1 MTNWYFHKLVP
12 AIHQHKAVTGR
23 QIPLRDAAYTLKA
36 GLKLFSRRT
45 SPAALQKDKQYRE
58 FIRHNETEGWNN
70 GKSAKEKKRV
80 YAVATDEGVLFFSDS
95 EKGMK
100 ARNSYLQ
107 YLADG
112 FFNFSKG
119 TETLKLYEIEMP
131 SRQVTELADNC
142 IDKLV
147 KSDLRSAG
155 TQLRKSEFS
164 FTEEKMAGKEMLEGA
179 VCTDKYDLRPDY
191 NNFDRLTKDFNLGIS
206 PRNYDVASL
215 LYISE
220 NGYAGHVVADYFH
233 PFSYEYEFRDLAE
246 KLGDSI
252 KARQSAPT
260 SSHDFGYAAL
270 QTEAKVMARDILQ
283 SEFHITD
290 GEFRLGGS
298 INRVEK
304 TERMQTASYQHS
316 KEQKAGKSSD
326 AGLIREAP
334 AQKRGNGQ
342 RQAKH
347 VASITPDKKEKKQ
360 LII

>member
-1 MTNWYFHKLVP
+1 M
-12 AIHQHKAVTGR
+12 TGR
-23 QIPLRDAAYTLKA
+23 QIPLRDAAYTLKVE
-36 GLKLFSRRT
+36 LKLFSRRT
-45 SPAALQKDKQYRE
+45 SPTALQKNKQYRE
-58 FIRHNETEGWNN
+58 FIRYNEIESRNS
-70 GKSAKEKKRV
+70 GKLPGGKKRV

-95 EKGMK
+95 EKGVK

-119 TETLKLYEIEMP
+119 TETLKLYEIETP
-131 SRQVTELADNC
+131 SRQVTELADNY

-179 VCTDKYDLRPDY
+179 LCTDKYDLRPDY
-191 NNFDRLTKDFNLGIS
+191 NNFDRLTKDFNLGVS

-220 NGYAGHVVADYFH
+220 NGYAGHVAADYFH
-233 PFSYEYEFRDLAE
+233 PFSYEYEFRGLAE

-252 KARQSAPT
+252 KARQSAPM

-290 GEFRLGGS
+290 GEFKLGARM
-298 INRVEK
+298 NRVEK

-316 KEQKAGKSSD
+316 NEQKTGKLSD
-326 AGLIREAP
+326 TGLIREAP